1 MVDGMSDMGTTELGA
16 ASTPEQARAAF
27 RDGLVRPTCGIAQG
41 YAQANLM
48 ILPKEQAF
56 DFLLFAQ
63 RNPKPCPLLEV
74 MEPGVT
80 ALVTAPG
87 ADIRTDVPLYRVWKR
102 GELVAE
108 VPDIREY
115 WRSDLVTF
123 VIGCSFT
130 FEFPLM
136 EAGVPV
142 RHITAGRNV
151 PMYDTSIECRS
162 AGAFHSTMVV
172 SMRGIPST
180 QVADA
185 CRISGYYPSVHGA
198 PVCVGD
204 PSAIGID
211 DIMHPDYGDA
221 PRVGAGRCAG
231 VLGVRRDPAGRGDG
245 VQTGIRDHARAGAH
259 VHHQQTRFGIHGVRG
274 SAMSAVVAGSVTG
287 IDMNSDMGE
296 SFGRWTLGDDE
307 ALLDVVSSANVA
319 CGFHAGDPS
328 VMLRTLSYAASRG
341 VMVGAHVAYRDLAGF
356 GRRYVDESPD
366 ELKADVMYQIAALE
380 GMARSVGAQ
389 VRYVKPHGAL
399 YNRIVRDESQAAAV
413 VEAIRSVDASLAILT
428 QPGAVVGRLAAQAG
442 LRVFHEAFADRAY
455 NVDGTLVSRRL
466 PDAVIADPAEVAA
479 RVLRMVCEHEVVA
492 IDGTVVPLNAD
503 SVCVH
508 GDSPSAV
515 AMARAVR
522 ARLESEGVAIRA
534 FAGDAAASA
543 ARD

>member
-80 ALVTAPG
+80 APVTAPG

-151 PMYDTSIECRS
+151 PMYDTSIECRP

-198 PVCVGD
+198 PRMCGRAVCD
-204 PSAIGID
+204 RRRRHHASRLWRC
-211 DIMHPDYGDA
+211 

-245 VQTGIRDHARAGAH
+245 VQAGIRDHARAGAH
-259 VHHQQTRFGIHGVRG
+259 VHHQQTRFGIHGVR
-274 SAMSAVVAGSVTG
+274 
-287 IDMNSDMGE
+287 
-296 SFGRWTLGDDE
+296 
-307 ALLDVVSSANVA
+307 
-319 CGFHAGDPS
+319 PS
-328 VMLRTLSYAASRG
+328 
-341 VMVGAHVAYRDLAGF
+341 
-356 GRRYVDESPD
+356 
-366 ELKADVMYQIAALE
+366 
-380 GMARSVGAQ
+380 
-389 VRYVKPHGAL
+389 
-399 YNRIVRDESQAAAV
+399 
-413 VEAIRSVDASLAILT
+413 
-428 QPGAVVGRLAAQAG
+428 GRLRGAA
-442 LRVFHEAFADRAY
+442 
-455 NVDGTLVSRRL
+455 
-466 PDAVIADPAEVAA
+466 
-479 RVLRMVCEHEVVA
+479 
-492 IDGTVVPLNAD
+492 
-503 SVCVH
+503 
-508 GDSPSAV
+508 
-515 AMARAVR
+515 
-522 ARLESEGVAIRA
+522 
-534 FAGDAAASA
+534 
-543 ARD
+543 

>member
-1 MVDGMSDMGTTELGA
+1 
-16 ASTPEQARAAF
+16 
-27 RDGLVRPTCGIAQG
+27 
-41 YAQANLM
+41 
-48 ILPKEQAF
+48 
-56 DFLLFAQ
+56 
-63 RNPKPCPLLEV
+63 
-74 MEPGVT
+74 
-80 ALVTAPG
+80 
-87 ADIRTDVPLYRVWKR
+87 
-102 GELVAE
+102 
-108 VPDIREY
+108 
-115 WRSDLVTF
+115 
-123 VIGCSFT
+123 
-130 FEFPLM
+130 
-136 EAGVPV
+136 
-142 RHITAGRNV
+142 
-151 PMYDTSIECRS
+151 
-162 AGAFHSTMVV
+162 
-172 SMRGIPST
+172 MR
-180 QVADA
+180 
-185 CRISGYYPSVHGA
+185 
-198 PVCVGD
+198 
-204 PSAIGID
+204 
-211 DIMHPDYGDA
+211 
-221 PRVGAGRCAG
+221 
-231 VLGVRRDPAGRGDG
+231 
-245 VQTGIRDHARAGAH
+245 
-259 VHHQQTRFGIHGVRG
+259 
-274 SAMSAVVAGSVTG
+274 

-413 VEAIRSVDASLAILT
+413 V
-428 QPGAVVGRLAAQAG
+428 GRLAAQAG

-455 NVDGTLVSRRL
+455 NADGTLVSRRL

>member
-1 MVDGMSDMGTTELGA
+1 MAVQETDGR
-16 ASTPEQARAAF
+16 Q
-27 RDGLVRPTCGIAQG
+27 
-41 YAQANLM
+41 
-48 ILPKEQAF
+48 
-56 DFLLFAQ
+56 
-63 RNPKPCPLLEV
+63 
-74 MEPGVT
+74 T
-80 ALVTAPG
+80 A
-87 ADIRTDVPLYRVWKR
+87 
-102 GELVAE
+102 
-108 VPDIREY
+108 
-115 WRSDLVTF
+115 
-123 VIGCSFT
+123 
-130 FEFPLM
+130 
-136 EAGVPV
+136 
-142 RHITAGRNV
+142 
-151 PMYDTSIECRS
+151 
-162 AGAFHSTMVV
+162 
-172 SMRGIPST
+172 MR
-180 QVADA
+180 
-185 CRISGYYPSVHGA
+185 
-198 PVCVGD
+198 
-204 PSAIGID
+204 
-211 DIMHPDYGDA
+211 
-221 PRVGAGRCAG
+221 
-231 VLGVRRDPAGRGDG
+231 
-245 VQTGIRDHARAGAH
+245 
-259 VHHQQTRFGIHGVRG
+259 
-274 SAMSAVVAGSVTG
+274 

-328 VMLRTLSYAASRG
+328 VMLRTLSYAASRE

-413 VEAIRSVDASLAILT
+413 V
-428 QPGAVVGRLAAQAG
+428 GRLAAQAG

-455 NVDGTLVSRRL
+455 NADGTLVSRRL

-479 RVLRMVCEHEVVA
+479 RVLRMVREHEVVA

>member
-1 MVDGMSDMGTTELGA
+1 MAVQETDGR
-16 ASTPEQARAAF
+16 Q
-27 RDGLVRPTCGIAQG
+27 
-41 YAQANLM
+41 
-48 ILPKEQAF
+48 
-56 DFLLFAQ
+56 
-63 RNPKPCPLLEV
+63 
-74 MEPGVT
+74 T
-80 ALVTAPG
+80 A
-87 ADIRTDVPLYRVWKR
+87 
-102 GELVAE
+102 
-108 VPDIREY
+108 
-115 WRSDLVTF
+115 
-123 VIGCSFT
+123 
-130 FEFPLM
+130 
-136 EAGVPV
+136 
-142 RHITAGRNV
+142 
-151 PMYDTSIECRS
+151 
-162 AGAFHSTMVV
+162 
-172 SMRGIPST
+172 MR
-180 QVADA
+180 
-185 CRISGYYPSVHGA
+185 
-198 PVCVGD
+198 
-204 PSAIGID
+204 
-211 DIMHPDYGDA
+211 
-221 PRVGAGRCAG
+221 
-231 VLGVRRDPAGRGDG
+231 
-245 VQTGIRDHARAGAH
+245 
-259 VHHQQTRFGIHGVRG
+259 
-274 SAMSAVVAGSVTG
+274 

-356 GRRYVDESPD
+356 GRRYVDEFPD

-399 YNRIVRDESQAAAV
+399 YNRIVRDESQAA
-413 VEAIRSVDASLAILT
+413 
-428 QPGAVVGRLAAQAG
+428 AVVGRLAAQAG

-479 RVLRMVCEHEVVA
+479 RVLRMVREHEVVA

>member
-27 RDGLVRPTCGIAQG
+27 RDGLCARAAAPRKATRRRSV
-41 YAQANLM
+41 

-80 ALVTAPG
+80 APVTAPG

-198 PVCVGD
+198 PYVW
-204 PSAIGID
+204 AT
-211 DIMHPDYGDA
+211 
-221 PRVGAGRCAG
+221 
-231 VLGVRRDPAGRGDG
+231 VRDRHR
-245 VQTGIRDHARAGAH
+245 R
-259 VHHQQTRFGIHGVRG
+259 HH
-274 SAMSAVVAGSVTG
+274 
-287 IDMNSDMGE
+287 
-296 SFGRWTLGDDE
+296 
-307 ALLDVVSSANVA
+307 
-319 CGFHAGDPS
+319 
-328 VMLRTLSYAASRG
+328 ASR
-341 VMVGAHVAYRDLAGF
+341 L
-356 GRRYVDESPD
+356 
-366 ELKADVMYQIAALE
+366 
-380 GMARSVGAQ
+380 
-389 VRYVKPHGAL
+389 
-399 YNRIVRDESQAAAV
+399 
-413 VEAIRSVDASLAILT
+413 
-428 QPGAVVGRLAAQAG
+428 
-442 LRVFHEAFADRAY
+442 
-455 NVDGTLVSRRL
+455 
-466 PDAVIADPAEVAA
+466 
-479 RVLRMVCEHEVVA
+479 
-492 IDGTVVPLNAD
+492 
-503 SVCVH
+503 
-508 GDSPSAV
+508 
-515 AMARAVR
+515 
-522 ARLESEGVAIRA
+522 
-534 FAGDAAASA
+534 
-543 ARD
+543 

>member
-1 MVDGMSDMGTTELGA
+1 
-16 ASTPEQARAAF
+16 
-27 RDGLVRPTCGIAQG
+27 
-41 YAQANLM
+41 
-48 ILPKEQAF
+48 
-56 DFLLFAQ
+56 
-63 RNPKPCPLLEV
+63 
-74 MEPGVT
+74 
-80 ALVTAPG
+80 
-87 ADIRTDVPLYRVWKR
+87 
-102 GELVAE
+102 
-108 VPDIREY
+108 
-115 WRSDLVTF
+115 
-123 VIGCSFT
+123 
-130 FEFPLM
+130 
-136 EAGVPV
+136 
-142 RHITAGRNV
+142 
-151 PMYDTSIECRS
+151 
-162 AGAFHSTMVV
+162 
-172 SMRGIPST
+172 
-180 QVADA
+180 
-185 CRISGYYPSVHGA
+185 
-198 PVCVGD
+198 
-204 PSAIGID
+204 
-211 DIMHPDYGDA
+211 
-221 PRVGAGRCAG
+221 
-231 VLGVRRDPAGRGDG
+231 
-245 VQTGIRDHARAGAH
+245 
-259 VHHQQTRFGIHGVRG
+259 
-274 SAMSAVVAGSVTG
+274 MSAVVAGSVTG

-296 SFGRWTLGDDE
+296 SFGRWKLGDDE

-413 VEAIRSVDASLAILT
+413 DASLAILT

-455 NVDGTLVSRRL
+455 NADGTLVSRRL

-479 RVLRMVCEHEVVA
+479 RVLRMVREHEVVA